1 MTQSSRFQAVSGG
14 PDDAYRNQDGAG
26 IVSLAFALTDWWVQ
40 RRVRSRV
47 VAAQSVR
54 RAQAIPFSLALLA
67 AIDSGIALSAEAPAS
82 AVCGGDYLCVPDA
95 TVPAAAATRIE
106 LNQSRDASAG
116 AAGNVFRNRCPE
128 GPVDVAAP
136 SPEDRNLICAAAAD
150 ALRLL
155 DQCRIAPRWALRVE
169 VMPEVRHPLGHI
181 VLGLLDTKRQR
192 ILVTQ
197 ESSVA
202 ALIEE
207 TPYAALPLQAFY
219 RSLIVHEVVHAV
231 MDQNLK
237 RAAATHAAYEY
248 PAYALQIESLAPE
261 DRDVFL
267 SAFDQEAVKSE
278 ALFNDPVLFFDPY
291 LFAARA
297 YHHFKK
303 SPDGCAHLNGLLQG
317 SVPFIASLEM
327 Q

>member
-1 MTQSSRFQAVSGG
+1 MTYYLRFRPGG
-14 PDDAYRNQDGAG
+14 PDDAYRGFDGAG

-40 RRVRSRV
+40 WRDQTRS
-47 VAAQSVR
+47 AAETLR
-54 RAQAIPFSLALLA
+54 RARAVPFSLTLLV
-67 AIDSGIALSAEAPAS
+67 AIDSGIALSADAPAS
-82 AVCGGDYLCVPDA
+82 LVCGGDYVCIADA
-95 TVPAAAATRIE
+95 PMPLPAAMRIE
-106 LNQSRDASAG
+106 SLQGRQSPADAGGVADS
-116 AAGNVFRNRCPE
+116 NRCTE
-128 GPVDVAAP
+128 GPIDVMVS
-136 SPEDRNLICAAAAD
+136 SPEERALVCAAAAD
-150 ALRLL
+150 AIRLL
-155 DQCRIAPRWALRVE
+155 DRCRIAPRWALRVE
-169 VMPEVRHPLGHI
+169 VMPEVRHPLGRI

-197 ESSVA
+197 AANIA

-207 TPYAALPLQAFY
+207 TPYAALPQDAFY

-237 RAAATHAAYEY
+237 RPASSHAAYEY
-248 PAYALQIESLAPE
+248 PAYALQIESLGPE
-261 DRDVFL
+261 ERDIFL
-267 SAFDQEAVKSE
+267 NSFDQAALVSD

-297 YHHFKK
+297 YHHFKR

-317 SVPFIASLEM
+317 GVGFIVSLEM